1 MTDAFDPT
9 KPAPTIKEFQA
20 DFQPTVADIDAVH
33 GTRNTENKEEMKRDD
48 VAIRALESSSLKH
61 NWSAPWF
68 ECKDLSKYHVENPG
82 EDFPRMVRLYES
94 VRNVW
99 EYNMTYTRGI
109 KSNDEVPKFAR
120 LDQALNG
127 DLNGPNAKRRQ
138 HLVGLLAYCWQLRG
152 ICQDEARWLKDQKQ
166 QKAQRDKERERK
178 KKKKKE
184 KKETTP
190 NIDLFS
196 GGSLLSDY
204 TKKFMKKGI
213 KKMQSSDDDDD
224 DDEDEST
231 AESEEQS
238 DAKDEQEG
246 YKCYSDDDKQKK
258 ELQNGGC
265 FLKGLRTNQSNLTER
280 IIILQQNMHTI
291 HKRKR
296 LEDLICYIT
305 LFGLSY

>member
-178 KKKKKE
+178 KKKKK
-184 KKETTP
+184 KK
-190 NIDLFS
+190 
-196 GGSLLSDY
+196 
-204 TKKFMKKGI
+204 
-213 KKMQSSDDDDD
+213 
-224 DDEDEST
+224 
-231 AESEEQS
+231 
-238 DAKDEQEG
+238 
-246 YKCYSDDDKQKK
+246 
-258 ELQNGGC
+258 
-265 FLKGLRTNQSNLTER
+265 
-280 IIILQQNMHTI
+280 
-291 HKRKR
+291 
-296 LEDLICYIT
+296 
-305 LFGLSY
+305 